1 MACIE
6 TLDQPRLA
14 GVELSVSKKNVFL
27 ISVIRIKGFQKLD
40 PQLHPT
46 LKLAAY
52 DLYVTLCFLLWCVVE
67 IENAAER
74 IL

>member
-6 TLDQPRLA
+6 TLDQPKLA
-14 GVELSVSKKNVFL
+14 GVELSFSKNVFL
-27 ISVIRIKGFQKLD
+27 ISVIRIKGFQKFN

-46 LKLAAY
+46 LKLTAY
-52 DLYVTLCFLLWCVVE
+52 DLLVTLRFSLWCVVE
-67 IENAAER
+67 IENSAKR